1 VNGRIDIHLAYVI
14 KSGTVYPIN
23 THANMENFVKIVLK
37 RFKDGYIAV
46 DDPCSFFPIEQGDK
60 SPTDL
65 LQVLTGE
72 QNLINRIQSDPVIV
86 STFTDLVQ
94 KSFAAQVRDVEF
106 LDTLLLF
113 NSWVSKMI
121 FKNLPNLYT
130 AITKNKEKV
139 GSKRRVDD
147 DTNHGTKKKTKTK
160 TKQKP
165 NNNMLAQ
172 EAICE
177 KNLRKYAAATAE
189 SSTTTS
195 TVSSTATSTT
205 RNVIPPSPDKIVN
218 HLVKLPYK
226 IKSAKVGA
234 SVAMSIGS
242 EGEKSPIPLRSFLL
256 DSRID
261 NSFWHA
267 YRLRKNESHGHLFCP
282 FCSISCD
289 PKGFTNH
296 SKSCNK
302 KKKKK

>member
-1 VNGRIDIHLAYVI
+1 
-14 KSGTVYPIN
+14 
-23 THANMENFVKIVLK
+23 VK
-37 RFKDGYIAV
+37 
-46 DDPCSFFPIEQGDK
+46 
-60 SPTDL
+60 
-65 LQVLTGE
+65 
-72 QNLINRIQSDPVIV
+72 
-86 STFTDLVQ
+86 
-94 KSFAAQVRDVEF
+94 DVEF

-121 FKNLPNLYT
+121 FKNFPNLYT
-130 AITKNKEKV
+130 AITKNKGKV

-147 DTNHGTKKKTKTK
+147 DTNSGTKKKTK

-165 NNNMLAQ
+165 NNNMLVQ
-172 EAICE
+172 EAIRE
-177 KNLRKYAAATAE
+177 KNLKKYAVATAE

-234 SVAMSIGS
+234 LVAMSIRS

-256 DSRID
+256 DTRID

-267 YRLRKNESHGHLFCP
+267 YRLRKNESNGHLFCP
-282 FCSISCD
+282 FCSISCRRRRRRRRRRRNEHCSYQILSHAKNLSFVCD
-289 PKGFTNH
+289 I
-296 SKSCNK
+296 NK
-302 KKKKK
+302 KYNKALAFSVRGILRR